1 MSPIYVSDSDLQ
13 ELHNSRKSRNDG
25 HPLVETSDVL
35 ILGAGPAGLSAAAGL
50 ARLLHTAVVFSTA
63 RFRNERARHMH
74 AVPGWDHGDPAA
86 FRAAARDVMP
96 RISLGLRSCGATAC
110 NFHCLFC
117 HGFEERGRP
126 SAGLLATGPM
136 AKPTMAP
143 AVARM
148 AGRLADRVTVYTNG
162 DAEFG
167 ATMRELLK
175 STTKYRI
182 EDRKIVSL
190 AKDPVATPFATT
202 TPSATMEQENAASSS
217 AGHGLLVTLEDGTVT
232 REAFLAHAPA
242 AEQAGPF
249 AAQLGLELEPQGSG
263 GFIKVAAPFPATSV
277 EGVFAAGDCA
287 TALRS
292 VSAAMYM
299 GATAAAG
306 VVHSLEAEDD
316 VGEEGGRSGRT
327 TRRPEKEWDEGCADF
342 HWELGVTGTVLGL
355 LPWSLGLC
363 RI

>member
-1 MSPIYVSDSDLQ
+1 
-13 ELHNSRKSRNDG
+13 
-25 HPLVETSDVL
+25 
-35 ILGAGPAGLSAAAGL
+35 
-50 ARLLHTAVVFSTA
+50 
-63 RFRNERARHMH
+63 
-74 AVPGWDHGDPAA
+74 
-86 FRAAARDVMP
+86 
-96 RISLGLRSCGATAC
+96 
-110 NFHCLFC
+110 
-117 HGFEERGRP
+117 
-126 SAGLLATGPM
+126 M
-136 AKPTMAP
+136 ANPTMAP

-167 ATMRELLK
+167 AAMRELLK

-190 AKDPVATPFATT
+190 AKDPGSTPVATPFTT
-202 TPSATMEQENAASSS
+202 TTTSAAMEQDNTSSSSS
-217 AGHGLLVTLEDGTVT
+217 ASHGLLVTLEDGTVT

-242 AEQAGPF
+242 TEQAGPF
-249 AAQLGLELEPQGSG
+249 AAQLGLEFEPQGGG

-292 VSAAMYM
+292 VPAAMYM

-316 VGEEGGRSGRT
+316 VGEEREEEREDNET
-327 TRRPEKEWDEGCADF
+327 A
-342 HWELGVTGTVLGL
+342 
-355 LPWSLGLC
+355 
-363 RI
+363 